1 MALVDV
7 VSALTESVNA
17 ADYLKK
23 LRKRAPELA
32 AHMGTNCPYAEM
44 LTPTGEKSMK
54 IVIVGRICL
63 ARSN

>member
-1 MALVDV
+1 MASVDV
-7 VSALTESVNA
+7 ISALTESVNA

-23 LRKRAPELA
+23 LRKRTHEIA
-32 AHMGTNCPYAEM
+32 AYMGTNCPYAEM

-54 IVIVGRICL
+54 IVIAGRICL